1 METTHFALKG
11 ALEYTVVGARG
22 ARLYRFKKGAP
33 LAVAIPEDVRKFRG
47 QPDLFFECDAAG
59 NPLDPNAVAG
69 GAAPP
74 PRSFKSFR
82 PEPERPAPPAAPVP
96 SPPAPAPALS
106 EGAGRPA
113 PVETA
118 EPVTDPEPAEP
129 EEPAPAESAEPD
141 AARGRR
147 ARRSR
152 GGP

>member
-22 ARLYRFKKGAP
+22 AKLYRFKKGAP

-47 QPDLFFECDAAG
+47 QPDLFFECDAEG
-59 NPLDPNAVAG
+59 TPLDPAAVAG
-69 GAAPP
+69 GSPPAPRTF
-74 PRSFKSFR
+74 RSFRS
-82 PEPERPAPPAAPVP
+82 EPERPAPAPAPPAP
-96 SPPAPAPALS
+96 SPPVAPLALS
-106 EGAGRPA
+106 EGAGHIAAGDAAEPIAVPA
-113 PVETA
+113 PE
-118 EPVTDPEPAEP
+118 D
-129 EEPAPAESAEPD
+129 APAAEAVESD